1 MKNPVAHL
9 LEVIRCNM
17 LRTRLILGLMSL
29 LVILLA
35 VGLYSIRSCT
45 SLGASIEEV
54 FEQNYFSI
62 QSMQSIQLAVA
73 RLNAAVVMKMSGESA
88 EAARTYRTNLKI
100 LKDSLDVQK
109 DNVTSS
115 GEDELTEKLERQ
127 VADYAGESRHF
138 FNLPAAQKTVPRDMV
153 ADLSPIAVGIADTA
167 RRIQDLNQQ
176 EIETKR
182 ESAKITAK
190 ETIRFLL
197 LAMIVAIVVAL
208 YASYRLGRGILLPI
222 DAVTSSIREIGKGN
236 LDQKVPVFSRDELGE
251 LAETVNLMAGQLR
264 SFRESQTEKI
274 IRMHKMMET
283 TLASFP
289 DPIFVFAKDGEKV
302 ELRNPAAEKFAWE
315 LALEGDHRL
324 PEVIGKTVKEVLAG
338 RKDYL
343 TDKLKDA
350 LHFKVGGEDHFY
362 LLRVLILLNE
372 KDEVFGAAVVLEDV
386 TKLRLVDD
394 MKGSLVSTVSHELKT
409 PLTGLRLAVH
419 LLLGKMVGPLNEKQE
434 QLLTTARDDSE
445 RLLRT
450 LNNLLDLA
458 RLEESKTK
466 LELEE
471 MKLEEAIEVSIEH
484 VREIASS
491 HHQKVTLEMEP
502 HLPPVMLD
510 RQRIGHI
517 FTNLLTNALKHS
529 QDGAEIMVKAG
540 RKDEESIRVRV
551 IDHGM
556 GIPQEHAQRIFER
569 FYRVPGQT
577 KSGAGLGLSIARE
590 IARAH
595 GGEVGVTSEE
605 GKGSEFYVDLP
616 VVSPGGKAAA
626 DSIAKQSKQPTQGD
640 SV

>member
-1 MKNPVAHL
+1 
-9 LEVIRCNM
+9 M

-29 LVILLA
+29 LIILLA
-35 VGLYSIRSCT
+35 VGLYSIRSCA
-45 SLGASIEEV
+45 SLGESIEEV

-73 RLNAAVVMKMSGESA
+73 KLNAAVITKISGDSA
-88 EAARTYRTNLKI
+88 EADKIYRTNLKI
-100 LKDSLDVQK
+100 LRDSVDVQK
-109 DNVTSS
+109 DNVTFR
-115 GEDELTEKLERQ
+115 GERELTEKLERQ
-127 VADYAGESRHF
+127 VAEYGKESRQF
-138 FNLPAAQKTVPRDMV
+138 FSLPAAQKTIPRNV
-153 ADLSPIAVGIADTA
+153 IADLSPITVGIADTA

-176 EIETKR
+176 EIEEKR
-182 ESAKITAK
+182 EGAKTTAR

-208 YASYRLGRGILLPI
+208 YASYRLGRGILMPI
-222 DAVTSSIREIGKGN
+222 DAVTASIREIGKGN

-274 IRMHKMMET
+274 IRMHKMMQT

-289 DPIFVFAKDGEKV
+289 DPIFVFAADGEKI
-302 ELRNPAAEKFAWE
+302 ELRNPAAEKFARE

-324 PEVIGKTVKEVLAG
+324 PEVIGNTVKDVL
-338 RKDYL
+338 RKRQDYL

-362 LLRVLILLNE
+362 LLRVLILLDE
-372 KDEVFGAAVVLEDV
+372 KDEVFGTAVVLEDV

-419 LLLGKMVGPLNEKQE
+419 LLLGKLVGPLNEKQE
-434 QLLTTARDDSE
+434 ELLITARDDSE

-471 MKLEEAIEVSIEH
+471 MKLEEALEASIEH
-484 VREIASS
+484 VREIAAS
-491 HHQKVTLEMEP
+491 HRQKVTLEMDP
-502 HLPPVMLD
+502 DLPPVMLD

-529 QDGAEIMVKAG
+529 ADGDEIMVKAG

-551 IDHGM
+551 VDHGM

-577 KSGAGLGLSIARE
+577 KTGAGLGLSIARE

-595 GGEVGVTSEE
+595 GGEVGVTSAE

-616 VVSPGGKAAA
+616 VIPPVRGSAGGGVEE
-626 DSIAKQSKQPTQGD
+626 QNKQPNEGD
-640 SV
+640 GV